1 MTDTTTSTADR
12 GSSLASMLLPELKQ
26 LAQQLGITGSSGMR
40 KQELIAAISER
51 QQQGGAPRR
60 GSRSATRDAGSFERC
75 HGAAALLPSRHLV
88 RWFSPRHSYPV
99 TLAQVNAR
107 RGGQSDGGNTL

>member
-51 QQQGGAPRR
+51 QQQGGAFVARAPACSGAPAR
-60 GSRSATRDAGSFERC
+60 RSAG
-75 HGAAALLPSRHLV
+75 
-88 RWFSPRHSYPV
+88 
-99 TLAQVNAR
+99 
-107 RGGQSDGGNTL
+107 

>member
-1 MTDTTTSTADR
+1 MTDTTTGTADR

-60 GSRSATRDAGSFERC
+60 GSRSATRDAGSPDSA
-75 HGAAALLPSRHLV
+75 GSADTQDSASKASK
-88 RWFSPRHSYPV
+88 
-99 TLAQVNAR
+99 A
-107 RGGQSDGGNTL
+107 DGGGSSESSEGSSRNDRNDRNDRKPT